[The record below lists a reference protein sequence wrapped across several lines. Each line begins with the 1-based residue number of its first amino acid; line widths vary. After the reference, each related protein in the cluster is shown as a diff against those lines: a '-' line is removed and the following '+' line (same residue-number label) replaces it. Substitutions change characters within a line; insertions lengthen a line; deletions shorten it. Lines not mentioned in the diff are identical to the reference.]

1 MQSVKVANSYLIH
14 YTDHRQTSNS
24 LYISSP
30 VHMFAFDQ
38 YSVMVLADSITAA
51 TLYHHLV
58 CAACVACSSRH
69 QTGN

>member
-14 YTDHRQTSNS
+14 YNDHRQTSNPL
-24 LYISSP
+24 LYISPPP

-51 TLYHHLV
+51 ILYHHLV
-58 CAACVACSSRH
+58 CAACSSRH

>member
-1 MQSVKVANSYLIH
+1 LNPL
-14 YTDHRQTSNS
+14 
-24 LYISSP
+24 LYISPP